1 MAAVASVSPVS
12 SAPWWQRALP
22 HALAVLFFV
31 VLACAYFAPIV
42 FEGKTLAQHDI
53 TQFQGGAH
61 EAQEYAKAM
70 GREALWTNS
79 MFSGMPT
86 YLISLHFPGDWS
98 GYLQKA
104 LTLGL
109 PAVVANLFLALLCGD
124 ILLVALGLRPL
135 VAVAGAVALG
145 FSS

>member
-1 MAAVASVSPVS
+1 MAAVVSASFVS

-22 HALAVLFFV
+22 HVLAVLFFV
-31 VLACAYFAPIV
+31 VLACVYFAPIM

-61 EAQEYAKAM
+61 EAQQYAAAM
-70 GREALWTNS
+70 GKEALWTNS

-104 LTLGL
+104 MTLGL
-109 PAVVANLFLALLCGD
+109 PAVVANLFLALLCG
-124 ILLVALGLRPL
+124 
-135 VAVAGAVALG
+135 
-145 FSS
+145 